1 MSQSVEEGG
10 LPRWSEDANVLVV
23 EDEQSLAELYR
34 VWLETHYHVETAYTG
49 EEATEKLDET
59 VDVVILDRR
68 LPDATGREVLDRIQ
82 ERNLECMVTIVSAVK
97 PEFEIADFPIDD
109 YLTKPVERDDLLA
122 TVDELLLRATI
133 PITRQELLAL
143 TSRRIALEKEM
154 APGQLQDNA
163 EYRDLTRK
171 IEVLESELS
180 VSPQDISS
188 RHRPDACPDCD
199 LRWNLDVEGTVGFVP
214 MASRVW
220 KCAECG
226 RVVHKPDP
234 SNRSVTRGR

>member
-1 MSQSVEEGG
+1 MEEGNN
-10 LPRWSEDANVLVV
+10 PRESEDADVLVV

-34 VWLETHYHVETAYTG
+34 VWLETEYAVETAYTG
-49 EEATEKLDET
+49 DEAGEKLDET

-82 ERNLECMVTIVSAVK
+82 DRNLDCMVTIVSAVK
-97 PEFEIADFPIDD
+97 PVFEIADFPIDD
-109 YLTKPVERDDLLA
+109 YLTKPVEREELLA
-122 TVDELLLRATI
+122 TVDELLLRATA
-133 PITRQELLAL
+133 PISRQELLAL
-143 TSRRIALEKEM
+143 HSRRIALEGEM
-154 APGQLQDNA
+154 DPGQLEETP
-163 EYRDLTRK
+163 EYNELTRK
-171 IEVLESELS
+171 IEVLESELD
-180 VSPQDISS
+180 VAPQSISS
-188 RHRPDACPDCD
+188 RHRPDACPECD

-220 KCAECG
+220 KCVQCG